1 MQLNVEIKGQGFP
14 VLCLHGHPGSAQA
27 MSVFTNHLSKRFL
40 TLAPDL
46 RGYGRSR
53 VKQNFTMSDH
63 LSDLEALLDANDV
76 QDCLLL
82 GWSLGGILALELAL
96 KSPQR
101 YRGLILVATSAYPR
115 SNHPPVYWHDLLY
128 TGIAGI
134 VNWIIPSW
142 PWNIN
147 TFGSR
152 SLFRYLLGEQT
163 PEAYRYLA
171 TEAIPAYLQTSPAAQ
186 RALNQALR
194 QGYNRL
200 DDLPQISQPCLV
212 LAGDRD
218 CHITAESSW
227 QMTEKLPNS
236 QWHCYANR
244 AHLFP
249 WEIPQ
254 MMLADIDAW
263 LEKHQ
268 AVFFD

>member
-14 VLCLHGHPGSAQA
+14 ILCLHGHPGSAQA
-27 MSVFTNHLSKRFL
+27 MSVFTHHLSKRFL

-53 VKQNFTMSDH
+53 ATQNFTMSDH
-63 LSDLEALLDANDV
+63 LSDLEALLDANDI

-115 SNHPPVYWHDLLY
+115 SNHPPIQWHDLLY

-142 PWNIN
+142 PWNIE

-163 PEAYRYLA
+163 PAAYRYLA
-171 TEAIPAYLQTSPAAQ
+171 REAVPAYFQTSAAAQ
-186 RALNQALR
+186 RALNQALK

-200 DDLPQISQPCLV
+200 DVLDRISQPCLV

-218 CHITAESSW
+218 CHITAESSRRMAE
-227 QMTEKLPNS
+227 QLPNS
-236 QWHCYANR
+236 EWHCYTNR

-254 MMLADIDAW
+254 VMLADIDAW
-263 LEKHQ
+263 LAQYH
-268 AVFFD
+268 AVLFD